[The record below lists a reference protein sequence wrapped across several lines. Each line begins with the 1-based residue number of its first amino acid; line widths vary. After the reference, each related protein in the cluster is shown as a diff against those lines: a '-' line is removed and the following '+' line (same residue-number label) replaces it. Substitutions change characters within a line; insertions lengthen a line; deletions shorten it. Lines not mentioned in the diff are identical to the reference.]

1 MEPGF
6 PCPEVPLAVA
16 ILAVVVVAFVVVVV
30 ATVVAVV
37 LATVVAVVLVAFVVV
52 VVGVAVAT
60 VVAVAVAT
68 VVDAT
73 RPDAWCRRGGRFL
86 VASVVEQL
94 RHDDVVRVVEQQT

>member
-16 ILAVVVVAFVVVVV
+16 ILAVVVVAFVVV

-52 VVGVAVAT
+52 VVAVAVAT

-86 VASVVEQL
+86 VASVVEQR
-94 RHDDVVRVVEQQT
+94 RHDDVVQVVEQQT

>member
-16 ILAVVVVAFVVVVV
+16 ILAVV

-52 VVGVAVAT
+52 VVAVAVAT

-94 RHDDVVRVVEQQT
+94 RHDDVVQVVEQQT